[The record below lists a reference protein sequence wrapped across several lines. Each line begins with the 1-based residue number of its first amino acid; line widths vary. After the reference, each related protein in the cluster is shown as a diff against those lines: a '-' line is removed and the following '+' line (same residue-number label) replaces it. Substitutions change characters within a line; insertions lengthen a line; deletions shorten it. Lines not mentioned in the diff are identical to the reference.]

1 MSGSQA
7 PERTPATLRWAVRLL
22 LVEGAGLAA
31 VTLWLIY
38 LDLTSDAASVPG
50 AVSVTVYLALMTV
63 CFLGVGLAL
72 QRRRRWAR
80 GPGIVVSMLQMPIPL
95 WYALLTT
102 AFALLLGYPLAYAIA
117 LKAGRWK
124 NVLLICVIAPF
135 FTSFPDPHAG
145 LKVIL
150 SDNGTVVS
158 GAQRA
163 ARPAARRAGCWRRR
177 RP

>member
-80 GPGIVVSMLQMPIPL
+80 GPGIVVSMLQMPIGLTMMQTGSVYLGAPL
-95 WYALLTT
+95 FVLGLIGAVLL
-102 AFALLLGYPLAYAIA
+102 FAPSTRIA
-117 LKAGRWK
+117 LGVR
-124 NVLLICVIAPF
+124 
-135 FTSFPDPHAG
+135 
-145 LKVIL
+145 
-150 SDNGTVVS
+150 
-158 GAQRA
+158 
-163 ARPAARRAGCWRRR
+163 
-177 RP
+177 